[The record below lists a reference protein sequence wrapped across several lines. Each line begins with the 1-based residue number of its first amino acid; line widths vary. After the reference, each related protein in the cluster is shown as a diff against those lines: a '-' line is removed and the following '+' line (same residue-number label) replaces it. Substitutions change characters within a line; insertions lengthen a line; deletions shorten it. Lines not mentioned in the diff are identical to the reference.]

1 MSNQLTKPI
10 KEGYLMRYIMRG
22 VLTVRLLSV
31 IAVFSII
38 SGYWL
43 SIDGPPTSEEG
54 EAEAF
59 SELMM
64 TDSPES
70 QDGDSD
76 SDAEDGQGSDSGH
89 DDSERQAGYS
99 TSESDLPNNLI
110 IGGASTLGS
119 LLMGSVLLEFV
130 RVTVLMALFSPLLA
144 NIKSTRDDLLT
155 RGRILGY
162 LEANAG
168 IHFSAL
174 RDALG
179 LANGVTAYHLQIL
192 ESKNQI
198 ISWRDG
204 KLRRY
209 AISSLSGEEIGRIKS
224 PIVGTRLAI
233 LDVLSDSGSLGLSG
247 TEIRKKILISRQL
260 LSHHLSELRKAD
272 VIEPSSERKRPNWRL
287 SSMGKQILDNSRKLS
302 ISEAAN

>member
-1 MSNQLTKPI
+1 MSNQLTKPV
-10 KEGYLMRYIMRG
+10 KEGNHLRYMMRG
-22 VLTVRLLSV
+22 VLTVRLLSM
-31 IAVFSII
+31 IAIFSII

-43 SIDGPPTSEEG
+43 SVENAVPTEQGDEDNY
-54 EAEAF
+54 A
-59 SELMM
+59 ELMAD
-64 TDSPES
+64 DSSES
-70 QDGDSD
+70 QDQNSDDEQNSGGGD
-76 SDAEDGQGSDSGH
+76 ENREKETGK
-89 DDSERQAGYS
+89 
-99 TSESDLPNNLI
+99 TPSESDLPSNLM
-110 IGGASTLGS
+110 IGGAGTLGS
-119 LLMGSVLLEFV
+119 LLMGSVLFEFV
-130 RVTVLMALFSPLLA
+130 RVTVMMALFSPLLA
-144 NIKSTRDDLLT
+144 KLNSTRNDLLT

-192 ESKNQI
+192 ESKNQV

-209 AISSLSGEEIGRIKS
+209 AISSISREEIGRITS

-233 LDVLSDSGSLGLSG
+233 LDILSDSGSLGLSG
-247 TEIRKKILISRQL
+247 TEIRKKVLISRQL

-272 VIEPSSERKRPNWRL
+272 IIEPSSERKRPNWRI
-287 SSMGKQILDNSRKLS
+287 STRGKEVFDSSRKLS
-302 ISEAAN
+302 KAEAAN